1 MGVAL
6 SLLYFPGPA
15 IHWFL
20 GSGNVSLLPRFH
32 IVRAPDTIVHVT
44 SASKALLSQGQ
55 LRMSSE
61 ATRLICDVVAGL
73 VGEVGDGGLF
83 AAAFASGCAKCPY
96 PLYLNVKVCGITLM
110 LQACVGLRRAGS
122 APACC
127 ARR

>member
-1 MGVAL
+1 M
-6 SLLYFPGPA
+6 
-15 IHWFL
+15 
-20 GSGNVSLLPRFH
+20 
-32 IVRAPDTIVHVT
+32 RAPDTIVHVT

-96 PLYLNVKVCGITLM
+96 PLYLNVKVCGITLI
-110 LQACVGLRRAGS
+110 LLLAAGLCWA
-122 APACC
+122 APSWICPC
-127 ARR
+127 LLC